1 MAAQTTPQPPA
12 TLKLRMKI
20 DAHEFEAE
28 GPSEVVV
35 AQLRTWEHL
44 TGLSTRTPA
53 VNLAG
58 PQAAPDP
65 VAAWSQLFAVD
76 ADQKL
81 VTLRTNLRGRQR
93 NANAAL
99 LLLFGF
105 GTLSAAG
112 NGGAI
117 TPTRLAAAMRAS
129 GYPVQRV
136 DRTLAPH
143 VAAGLLHRSGPRKQ
157 PTYTLTASGHQYAAV
172 FARRLCGHP

>member
-1 MAAQTTPQPPA
+1 MVWVGHPHRQWIGKHARRLLEGDAMISQGISRLDGIPAPPFTRLSRLWHWSAMAAQTTAQPPA
-12 TLKLRMKI
+12 TPKLRMKI

-28 GPSEVVV
+28 GPSEVVG
-35 AQLRTWEHL
+35 AQLRTWERL

-105 GTLSAAG
+105 GTL
-112 NGGAI
+112 
-117 TPTRLAAAMRAS
+117 
-129 GYPVQRV
+129 
-136 DRTLAPH
+136 
-143 VAAGLLHRSGPRKQ
+143 
-157 PTYTLTASGHQYAAV
+157 
-172 FARRLCGHP
+172 